1 MSQNRIYVLINGGM
15 PTKDIIDIT
24 AKGADGLVFWDA
36 GATRADIEPNAAK
49 IKEIVSVTD
58 VPITA
63 FGGVGRFEDVK
74 KLIYAG
80 ADKVVV
86 DTSSEAGLKAYDEA
100 VARFGKERVLTLTDY
115 KPRMTGFEA
124 EDIKKALDTY
134 DEAVV
139 SSCEYSDAETESV
152 VRLRDVKKLL
162 AEMGVSVR
170 GLVSSIPFAEFKKDN
185 NGLVPCIAQDYKT
198 NEVLMLAYMNEE
210 SYARTIETGL
220 MTYYS
225 RSRNKLWTKGEE
237 SGHFQYVKELII
249 DCDKDTILAKVHQIG
264 PACHT
269 GNETCFFTPLT
280 SVGDKDLANPF
291 SVFTDVYNTIID
303 RRENPREG
311 SYTNYLFDQ
320 GIDKILKKFGEEA
333 TETVI
338 AAKNPDPSEIKYEIS
353 DLMYHMMVLM
363 ADKGITWE
371 DITRELAERE

>member
-36 GATRADIEPNAAK
+36 GATRADIETNAAK

-210 SYARTIETGL
+210 SYAKTIETGL

>member
-36 GATRADIEPNAAK
+36 GATREDIEPNAAK

-162 AEMGVSVR
+162 AEMGVLVR

-210 SYARTIETGL
+210 SYAKTIETGL

-280 SVGDKDLANPF
+280 SEGDKDLANPF

>member
-100 VARFGKERVLTLTDY
+100 VARFGNERVLTLTDY

-210 SYARTIETGL
+210 SYAKTIETGL